1 MEREEA
7 KTYLKKRIRLVLT
20 NTYRFTGEVVEVTS
34 DTILIN
40 DKFDKRVSLRLKD
53 IVSCE
58 VVSNE

>member
-1 MEREEA
+1 MEQEEA
-7 KTYLKKRIRLVLT
+7 KTYLKKKIRLVLS

-40 DKFDKRVSLRLKD
+40 DKFNKRVSLRLKD

-58 VVSNE
+58 VLE